1 MEDIFKD
8 AYFNKPYRT
17 RDGKKAIYHGSEEHK
32 SGDGRIWL
40 YHYLMLEPEISD
52 FLGKNEVINL
62 YEAYIND
69 NGIGR
74 FANLKYCKGSGAN
87 AGYDIISEWKEE
99 INDEELDELAFN
111 NYCKDCYYC
120 ESANA
125 KTNEEKYEACQ
136 KSECYRKT
144 FVWKLING
152 YKTGFRKAIEYLTK
166 E

>member
-1 MEDIFKD
+1 MEQNNIFKN
-8 AYFNKPYRT
+8 AYFGKAYKT

-99 INDEELDELAFN
+99 INDEELDSLAAEWVADNGKVYVIEEDVMELTDFDTARAAYKAGF
-111 NYCKDCYYC
+111 K
-120 ESANA
+120 
-125 KTNEEKYEACQ
+125 KTK
-136 KSECYRKT
+136 
-144 FVWKLING
+144 
-152 YKTGFRKAIEYLTK
+152 EYLIK

>member
-8 AYFNKPYRT
+8 AYFGKPYRT

-52 FLGKNEVINL
+52 FLGKNVVINL

-87 AGYDIISEWKEE
+87 AGYDIVSEWQEP
-99 INDEELDELAFN
+99 IDEEKFTQEREEYAEN
-111 NYCKDCYYC
+111 MMVIHCKEHHIDCPNHIIKD
-120 ESANA
+120 ALRRA
-125 KTNEEKYEACQ
+125 YEAG
-136 KSECYRKT
+136 YRKSRE
-144 FVWKLING
+144 N
-152 YKTGFRKAIEYLTK
+152 RK
-166 E
+166 